1 MTAALRLVLTTMP
14 PPALLPSPGRT
25 DYRPSTR
32 PTLVPDSR
40 PTTPTSA
47 TVRVEEDSPPT
58 QRSASIPTRADV
70 AARQEAYSLLAV
82 MRMNADFLSTLIEGG
97 GSPVAREALEDLQ
110 RGIDRLERRFALSKT
125 VLPRP

>member
-1 MTAALRLVLTTMP
+1 MTAALRLVLTTIP
-14 PPALLPSPGRT
+14 PTAARL

-40 PTTPTSA
+40 PTTPTSG
-47 TVRVEEDSPPT
+47 TTIRVQEESPPT
-58 QRSASIPTRADV
+58 QRSASIPARADA
-70 AARQEAYSLLAV
+70 AARAEAYSLLAV
-82 MRMNADFLSTLIEGG
+82 MRMNADFLTTLIEGG
-97 GSPVAREALEDLQ
+97 ASPVAREALEDLQ